1 MKMSGVIAFGVCL
14 ATAAAPVHGPAHASP
29 QDRRG
34 DQQAARKGRVE
45 GHLLPLRAIEAR
57 VVPAMAKRGGQYIGF
72 DFDSGTGIY
81 TLKFLRNGNVIWIDV
96 DGRTGQIVRQSG
108 G

>member
-1 MKMSGVIAFGVCL
+1 MKMFGVLCL
-14 ATAAAPVHGPAHASP
+14 GAFLAAAAPVHATP
-29 QDRRG
+29 QDRRS
-34 DQQAARKGRVE
+34 DQEAARAGRVQ
-45 GHLLPLRAIEAR
+45 GKLLPLRAVEAR
-57 VVPAMAKRGGQYIGF
+57 VVPQMGRQGARYLGF

-96 DGRTGQIVRQSG
+96 DGRTGQVMSRSG

>member
-1 MKMSGVIAFGVCL
+1 MERQG
-14 ATAAAPVHGPAHASP
+14 
-29 QDRRG
+29 
-34 DQQAARKGRVE
+34 ARY
-45 GHLLPLRAIEAR
+45 L
-57 VVPAMAKRGGQYIGF
+57 GF

-96 DGRTGQIVRQSG
+96 DGRTGQVMSRSG

>member
-1 MKMSGVIAFGVCL
+1 MPIPMKMFGVLALTACL
-14 ATAAAPVHGPAHASP
+14 AAAMAPAGASA
-29 QDRRG
+29 QDRRS
-34 DQQAARKGRVE
+34 DQEAARKGRMQ
-45 GHLLPLRAIEAR
+45 GQLLPLRVIEAR
-57 VVPAMAKRGGQYIGF
+57 VVPAMARKGAQYIGF

-96 DGRTGQIVRQSG
+96 DGRSGQVMSRSG